1 MDAVVG
7 FGEVVVGSILSSAE
21 VAASTRASAGADIVV
36 AVGKLVSP
44 WMIAFASTTAAA
56 VAEAQTLPPSVHFV
70 MIQTVV
76 NLML

>member
-1 MDAVVG
+1 MDAVGGV
-7 FGEVVVGSILSSAE
+7 GEVVVGSILSSAE
-21 VAASTRASAGADIVV
+21 VAASTGSSAGADNV

>member
-1 MDAVVG
+1 VDAVVG
-7 FGEVVVGSILSSAE
+7 LGEVAVGSILSSAE
-21 VAASTRASAGADIVV
+21 VAASTGVSAGADIV
-36 AVGKLVSP
+36 AVGNP